1 MNLLRLGVLASS
13 ILLGLGLV
21 MPTLTIQPMDGKRD
35 WMVDVAISLGYMS
48 AEDFD
53 QTTFTIIGVIL
64 DLFAGGDWFLG
75 GILALFSVVFPVVKL
90 ALFWVAVSWG
100 PDLGKAT
107 GLLKWM
113 HRAGK
118 FSMAEVFALAL
129 IVVVLKT
136 LPGDTTTSLE
146 WGAYVFV
153 ASVIGAIFVSL
164 ALEKISS
171 APK

>member
-1 MNLLRLGVLASS
+1 MNQSRWGVLACS
-13 ILLGLGLV
+13 ILLGFGL
-21 MPTLTIQPMDGKRD
+21 MAPTLTIVP
-35 WMVDVAISLGYMS
+35 S
-48 AEDFD
+48 AGELTWLVEFLSPEDLEP
-53 QTTFTIIGVIL
+53 TTYSILGVIEK
-64 DLFAGGDWFLG
+64 LFSTGDGFLG
-75 GILALFSVVFPVVKL
+75 VVLALFSVLFPVGKL
-90 ALFWVAVSWG
+90 ALYWISAGCGS
-100 PDLGKAT
+100 DLGRAA
-107 GLLKWM
+107 GLLKWT

-153 ASVIGAIFVSL
+153 ASVIGAIFISL